1 MFYKKIK
8 DLKLSTKLPLKLVK
22 VKIKP
27 DTVESYSIFPLTFI
41 YSNPLYEYQHYS
53 CESSELT

>member
-1 MFYKKIK
+1 MFYIKKK

-41 YSNPLYEYQHYS
+41 YSTLYMNTNITLVNPPS
-53 CESSELT
+53 